1 MAAIYRLSHIKMFEF
16 IVENR
21 RNFVSLQGDSI
32 IRFNAAMYFVLCSSQ
47 LLKFVSDLWQVD
59 GFLQKLTATM

>member
-1 MAAIYRLSHIKMFEF
+1 MAAIYRLSHIEMFEF

-32 IRFNAAMYFVLCSSQ
+32 ETDSHNVAEIS
-47 LLKFVSDLWQVD
+47 
-59 GFLQKLTATM
+59 